1 MEQLISGT
9 KSQSRFLFQ
18 EKQPNSRVVQPNN
31 WNKDAKKQHKDK
43 KVTELPEA
51 IQNNRTAA
59 RLYTWELPQHKQV
72 KCIKK
77 NKFVR
82 LQSPAKQLHI
92 DYYK

>member
-31 WNKDAKKQHKDK
+31 WNKDAKKQDKEK
-43 KVTELPEA
+43 KVTEA

-59 RLYTWELPQHKQV
+59 WLYTWELPQHNQV

-77 NKFVR
+77 TN
-82 LQSPAKQLHI
+82 LSGCNLLPSNYI
-92 DYYK
+92 SINYK